1 MIKMEGVKSACVKS
15 ACVGRDFTCEEEMTM
30 MMRGF

>member
-1 MIKMEGVKSACVKS
+1 MIKMEGVKS